1 MNVGVEMSRHNL
13 RIIENDLENR
23 TKNLE
28 KLWLIKKSFF
38 LCQLNN
44 ERDEHRNWVVAV
56 MGNVCRKRQSLIVQ
70 VELTR
75 ATFSKDIDRDA
86 LNSIDSQIS
95 WLIYVAKVIVKL

>member
-1 MNVGVEMSRHNL
+1 MNVGVEMSRHN
-13 RIIENDLENR
+13 IEDNWEWSRKQD
-23 TKNLE
+23 E

-44 ERDEHRNWVVAV
+44 ELDEHRNWVVAV

-75 ATFSKDIDRDA
+75 ATFSIDIDRDA
-86 LNSIDSQIS
+86 LNSIDFTQIS